1 MTVRWDIP
9 NYRTLEIENIVLD
22 YNGTFA
28 KDGKPINDAIS
39 IINELSEQYKIYVLT
54 SDTYGTASDLRN
66 NLKAEVHIVSS
77 AEEKKRFVERL
88 QGGKACIGNGN
99 NDTGMFEIDDLSIC
113 VLGNEGAAA
122 NALLKADIVVNN
134 IAEALELF
142 KHTKRL
148 IATLRF

>member
-1 MTVRWDIP
+1 MRWNIP

-28 KDGKPINDAIS
+28 KDGKPIDDAIA

-54 SDTYGTASDLRN
+54 SDTYGTAGDLKKIM
-66 NLKAEVHIVSS
+66 KAEIHIVGS
-77 AEEKKRFVERL
+77 AEDKKQFVERL
-88 QGGKACIGNGN
+88 HGGKACIGNGN

-122 NALLKADIVVNN
+122 NALLKADIVVKN
-134 IAEALELF
+134 IIEALELF
-142 KHTKRL
+142 KNPKRVT
-148 IATLRF
+148 ATLRF